1 MKLNKPKFWDYK
13 KPNIISYIL
22 WPISVIIQIIHFL
35 RSIIQ
40 HKKKYSSIKTI
51 CIGNI
56 YLGGTGKTSLSLKI
70 QKILEEKKIKT
81 CFIKKY
87 YPNQIDEQKILEKN
101 GKLFTASSRQ
111 AAINEAIKQGFQIA
125 IFDDGLQDFSI
136 NYDLNFVCFN
146 NINWIGNGFTIPAG
160 PLRENPNNL
169 RKYKNLFL
177 NGNNENLENIKEYI
191 LKINP
196 TINIY
201 EGRYVALNTHEF
213 DKNDKYLA
221 FSGIGNHK
229 TFISML
235 KTNEFDII
243 KELEFPDHYSYSND
257 DIKKIISFSKK
268 NNCKIITTEKD
279 YNRLGQNLNKEIK
292 FIKSELEIINEKDFL
307 NNLLKLYE

>member
-13 KPNIISYIL
+13 KPNIISYLL

-35 RSIIQ
+35 RSVIQ

-87 YPNQIDEQKILEKN
+87 YQNQIDEQKILEKN

-125 IFDDGLQDFSI
+125 VFDDGLQDFSI

-160 PLRENPNNL
+160 PLRQNPNNL

-201 EGRYVALNTHEF
+201 EGRYVALNINEF
-213 DKNDKYLA
+213 DKKDKYLA

-235 KTNEFDII
+235 KINKFDII

-257 DIKKIISFSKK
+257 DIEKIISFSKK

-279 YNRLGQNLNKEIK
+279 YNRLSQNLNKEIK
-292 FIKSELEIINEKDFL
+292 FIKSELEIVNEKDFL
-307 NNLLKLYE
+307 NNLLKLYG

>member
-13 KPNIISYIL
+13 KPNILSYIL
-22 WPISVIIQIIHFL
+22 WPISVIIQVIHFL
-35 RSIIQ
+35 RSIMQ

-81 CFIKKY
+81 CFIKKN
-87 YPNQIDEQKILEKN
+87 YPNQIDEQKILKAK
-101 GKLFTASSRQ
+101 GKLFVASDRQ
-111 AAINEAIKQGFQIA
+111 TAINEAIKQGYQLA

-136 NYDLNFVCFN
+136 NYDLSFVCFN
-146 NINWIGNGFTIPAG
+146 NINWVGNGFTIPAG
-160 PLRENPNNL
+160 PLRESPNNL

-196 TINIY
+196 NINIY
-201 EGRYVALNTHEF
+201 EGRYVALNINEF
-213 DKNDKYLA
+213 DKKDKYLA

-235 KTNEFDII
+235 KAYKFDII

-257 DIKKIISFSKK
+257 DIEKIISFSKK

-279 YNRLGQNLNKEIK
+279 YNRLGQNSNKEIK
-292 FIKSELEIINEKDFL
+292 FIKSELEIVNKKEFL
-307 NNLLKLYE
+307 NNLLELYG

>member
-13 KPNIISYIL
+13 KPNILSYIL
-22 WPISVIIQIIHFL
+22 WPISAIIQVIHFL
-35 RSIIQ
+35 RSIMQ

-101 GKLFTASSRQ
+101 GRLFTASSRQ
-111 AAINEAIKQGFQIA
+111 TAINEAIKQEFQIA

-191 LKINP
+191 LRINP
-196 TINIY
+196 TMNIY
-201 EGRYVALNTHEF
+201 EGRYVALNINEF
-213 DKNDKYLA
+213 DKKDKYLA

-235 KTNEFDII
+235 KANKFDII

-257 DIKKIISFSKK
+257 DIEKIISFSKK
-268 NNCKIITTEKD
+268 SNCKIITTEKD
-279 YNRLGQNLNKEIK
+279 YNRLSQNLNKEIK
-292 FIKSELEIINEKDFL
+292 FIKSELKIVNEKDFL
-307 NNLLKLYE
+307 NDLLKLYG

>member
-22 WPISVIIQIIHFL
+22 WPISVIIQVIHFL
-35 RSIIQ
+35 KSIMQ

-81 CFIKKY
+81 CFVKKY

-101 GKLFTASSRQ
+101 GKLFTASNRQ
-111 AAINEAIKQGFQIA
+111 TAINEAIKQGYQIA

-136 NYDLNFVCFN
+136 DYDLRFVCFN
-146 NINWIGNGFTIPAG
+146 NINWVGNGFTIPAG

-191 LKINP
+191 LRINP

-201 EGRYVALNTHEF
+201 EGRYVALNINEF
-213 DKNDKYLA
+213 DKKDKYLA

-235 KTNEFDII
+235 KTNKFDII

-257 DIKKIISFSKK
+257 DIEKIISFSKK
-268 NNCKIITTEKD
+268 SNCKIITTEKD
-279 YNRLGQNLNKEIK
+279 YNRLSQNLNKEIK
-292 FIKSELEIINEKDFL
+292 FIKSELEIVNEKDFL
-307 NNLLKLYE
+307 NNLLKLYG